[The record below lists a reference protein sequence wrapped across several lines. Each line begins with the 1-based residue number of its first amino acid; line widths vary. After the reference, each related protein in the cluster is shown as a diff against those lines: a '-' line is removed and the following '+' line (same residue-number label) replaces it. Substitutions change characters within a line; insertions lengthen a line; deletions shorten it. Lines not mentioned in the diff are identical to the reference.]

1 MKCFEHSAW
10 NFRQSFHESSAS
22 GGYLQGVV
30 AVVVVMYII
39 GAVGQPL
46 PLARHGII

>member
-10 NFRQSFHESSAS
+10 NFRQSFHESS
-22 GGYLQGVV
+22 GYLQGVV
-30 AVVVVMYII
+30 AVVLVMYII